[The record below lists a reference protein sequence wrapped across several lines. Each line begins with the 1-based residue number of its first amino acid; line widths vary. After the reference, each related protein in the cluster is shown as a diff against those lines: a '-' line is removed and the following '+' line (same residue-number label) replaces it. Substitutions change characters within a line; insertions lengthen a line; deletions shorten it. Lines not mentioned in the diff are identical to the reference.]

1 MNEIILYNGW
11 IWSRIFHNSQIHMVY
26 KSFDDTDENLE
37 FDDLQF
43 LTLSLLKLRI
53 LKARATVI
61 DKTLEMTKQ

>member
-1 MNEIILYNGW
+1 
-11 IWSRIFHNSQIHMVY
+11 MVY

>member
-1 MNEIILYNGW
+1 MDRYGLEFFTTLKYT
-11 IWSRIFHNSQIHMVY
+11 WSTRVLN
-26 KSFDDTDENLE
+26 DTDENLE

-43 LTLSLLKLRI
+43 LTFSLLKLRI

>member
-1 MNEIILYNGW
+1 MDGYGLEFFTTLKYT
-11 IWSRIFHNSQIHMVY
+11 WSTRVLN
-26 KSFDDTDENLE
+26 DTDENLE